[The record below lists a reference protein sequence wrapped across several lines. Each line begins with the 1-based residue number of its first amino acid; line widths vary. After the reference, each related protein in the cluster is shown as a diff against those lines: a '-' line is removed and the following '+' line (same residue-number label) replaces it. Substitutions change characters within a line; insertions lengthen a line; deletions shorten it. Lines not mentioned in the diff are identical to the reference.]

1 MTAEIA
7 DLITNLTNLSTTSHR
22 LPTQIPVELIRY
34 VEDSRNPDIYTREFV
49 ELAMR
54 YNQQQKGR
62 SEAYA
67 RFAEILGRGIEIGIP
82 EMAGDVRA
90 VMGATRPGA

>member
-7 DLITNLTNLSTTSHR
+7 DLITNLTHLSTTCHR
-22 LPTQIPVELIRY
+22 LPTHIPVELIRY

-67 RFAEILGRGIEIGIP
+67 RFAEILGRGIEVGIP
-82 EMAGDVRA
+82 EMAEDVRA
-90 VMGATRPGA
+90 VMGATRAGV